1 MLSYLVPSP
10 TQNDTLPHFVSLCQT
25 TYQFDVL
32 AEHGEKALD
41 LFSNF
46 FVDPLFTKSGTQR
59 EVNAV
64 DSENSK
70 NLISDG
76 RRRWQILKSLADDKH
91 HFSKFSTGNRITLP
105 ACVDKADSNDNE
117 KKDKHPLEDILKDIS
132 KDGKYTDEDLSELV
146 RATLLAFHIRHYR
159 PHNMTAVVVGPQ
171 TLNEL
176 ESWVTRFGQIPDRW
190 LMNKKN
196 GDKDDNS
203 DDNSS
208 EKWKAMQT
216 AAAKLVEEASN
227 DAPPVSDEETVEH
240 NSAFRPE
247 LQGGKWP
254 VIVTTK
260 PIQSVRKLVL
270 FFPLPP
276 VLNLDQSAT
285 SGELQCET
293 VLLFDLPY
301 LVLTHLSLSIISLVW
316 I

>member
-1 MLSYLVPSP
+1 MY
-10 TQNDTLPHFVSLCQT
+10 QT
-25 TYQFDVL
+25 TFQFDVL
-32 AEHGEKALD
+32 AEHGERALD
-41 LFSNF
+41 IFSNF
-46 FVDPLFTKSGTQR
+46 FVDPLFTKSCTQR

-105 ACVDKADSNDNE
+105 ACVDEGNADSNDNE
-117 KKDKHPLEDILKDIS
+117 KKDMKHPLEDILKDIS
-132 KDGKYTDEDLSELV
+132 NDGNLDEDLAELV
-146 RATLLAFHIRHYR
+146 RATLLAFHVRHYR
-159 PHNMTAVVVGPQ
+159 PHNMTAVMIGPQ
-171 TLNEL
+171 TLDEL
-176 ESWVTRFGQIPDRW
+176 EEWALPRFGLIPDRW

-196 GDKDDNS
+196 GDKDVNNNDT
-203 DDNSS
+203 S
-208 EKWKAMQT
+208 EKWKAIQI
-216 AAAKLVEEASN
+216 AAAKLVEEASS
-227 DAPPVSDEETVEH
+227 DAPPVSDKETVEH

-254 VIVTTK
+254 VILTTK

-293 VLLFDLPY
+293 VLLFDLSY
-301 LVLTHLSLSIISLVW
+301 LVLTHLPLSIISLVW

>member
-1 MLSYLVPSP
+1 MISYL
-10 TQNDTLPHFVSLCQT
+10 TLFHYSLCQT

-41 LFSNF
+41 IFSNF

-105 ACVDKADSNDNE
+105 ACVDEGNADSNDNE
-117 KKDKHPLEDILKDIS
+117 KKDMKHPLEDILKDIS
-132 KDGKYTDEDLSELV
+132 NDRNLDEDLAELV
-146 RATLLAFHIRHYR
+146 RATLLAFHVRHYR
-159 PHNMTAVVVGPQ
+159 PHNMTAVMIGPQ
-171 TLNEL
+171 TLDKL
-176 ESWVTRFGQIPDRW
+176 EEWALPRFGLIPDRW

-196 GDKDDNS
+196 GDKDVNNN
-203 DDNSS
+203 DDSS
-208 EKWKAMQT
+208 KKWKAMQT

>member
-1 MLSYLVPSP
+1 MISYL
-10 TQNDTLPHFVSLCQT
+10 TLFHYSLYQT

-41 LFSNF
+41 IFSNF

-105 ACVDKADSNDNE
+105 ACVDEKSTDSNDNE
-117 KKDKHPLEDILKDIS
+117 KKDMKHPLEDILKDIS
-132 KDGKYTDEDLSELV
+132 KDGKYNSEDLAELV
-146 RATLLAFHIRHYR
+146 RATLLAFHVRHYR
-159 PHNMTAVVVGPQ
+159 PHNMTAVMIGPQ
-171 TLNEL
+171 TLDEL
-176 ESWVTRFGQIPDRW
+176 ESWALPRFGLIPDRW

-196 GDKDDNS
+196 GDKDVNNN
-203 DDNSS
+203 DDSS

-254 VIVTTK
+254 VIATTK

-276 VLNLDQSAT
+276 VQNLDQSPT
-285 SGELQCET
+285 SGELQ
-293 VLLFDLPY
+293 LR
-301 LVLTHLSLSIISLVW
+301 LSCNLILSYSYPHSSFSIQ
-316 I
+316 

>member
-1 MLSYLVPSP
+1 M
-10 TQNDTLPHFVSLCQT
+10 HQT

-41 LFSNF
+41 IFSNF
-46 FVDPLFTKSGTQR
+46 FVAPLFTLSGTQR

-105 ACVDKADSNDNE
+105 ACVDEKSTDSNDNE
-117 KKDKHPLEDILKDIS
+117 KKDMKHPLEDILKDIS
-132 KDGKYTDEDLSELV
+132 KDGKYTDEDLAELV
-146 RATLLAFHIRHYR
+146 RATLLAFHVRHYR
-159 PHNMTAVVVGPQ
+159 PHNMTAVMIGPQ

-176 ESWVTRFGQIPDRW
+176 ESWVLPRFGQIPDRW

-196 GDKDDNS
+196 GDKDVNNND
-203 DDNSS
+203 SS
-208 EKWKAMQT
+208 EKWKAMQI
-216 AAAKLVEEASN
+216 AAAKLVKEASN
-227 DAPPVSDEETVEH
+227 DAPSVSDEDTVEH

-254 VIVTTK
+254 VILTTK

-276 VLNLDQSAT
+276 VLNLNQSAT

-293 VLLFDLPY
+293 VLLFDLSY
-301 LVLTHLSLSIISLVW
+301 LVLTHLPLSIISLVW